1 MSLRSEAIQE
11 PAIATQGLRKRYGE
25 IEAVKGVDLEVGRGE
40 IFGLLGPNGAGKS
53 TMIKMLCTLTPPT
66 EGTATVAGHDVVRQ
80 QMEVRRS
87 IGLVFQEQ
95 TLDPYLTGWQN
106 LRFHADIYGVPARVA
121 DERVDE
127 ALRKVDLFDHRHRAA
142 MTYSGGMRRRMEIVR
157 AMLHRPDVLFLDEP
171 TVSLDPQ
178 TRQVIWDGV
187 REINQRDGATV
198 FMTTHYLEEAENC
211 HRIAILDKGS
221 IVALGT
227 PRELKDSV
235 GKDRVEL
242 DSADSAGVDEIL
254 RETFDI
260 DAVVEGD
267 KVVFHVA
274 EGEKFLPEL
283 FSRLNG
289 TVRSVRVTQP
299 SLDDVYLSYTGTSFQ
314 DGEKADDGEGARLAG
329 R

>member
-1 MSLRSEAIQE
+1 MSARSETPGG
-11 PAIATQGLRKRYGE
+11 PAIATHGLSKRYGE

-66 EGTATVAGHDVVRQ
+66 DGTASVAGHDVVRRQ
-80 QMEVRRS
+80 ADVRRS

-95 TLDPYLTGWQN
+95 TLDRYLTGRQN
-106 LRFHADIYGVPARVA
+106 LRFHADIYGVPSGVA
-121 DERVDE
+121 EERVDE
-127 ALRKVDLFDHRHRAA
+127 ALRTVDLLDHQHRAA
-142 MTYSGGMRRRMEIVR
+142 GTYSGGMRRRLEIVR
-157 AMLHRPDVLFLDEP
+157 AMLHRPAVLFLDEP

-178 TRQVIWDGV
+178 TRQTIWDGV
-187 REINQRDGATV
+187 REINQRDGTTV

-211 HRIAILDKGS
+211 HRIAIIDRGG
-221 IVALGT
+221 IVALGS
-227 PRELKDSV
+227 PQELKDSV

-242 DSADSAGVDEIL
+242 DSTDSAGVDAVL
-254 RETFDI
+254 REVFDVT
-260 DAVVEGD
+260 AVVEGD
-267 KVVFHVA
+267 KLVFHVA

-283 FSRLNG
+283 FSRLDG

-299 SLDDVYLSYTGTSFQ
+299 SLDDVYLSYTGTSFR
-314 DGEKADDGEGARLAG
+314 DADKAEHDEDTRLVG